1 MDCPCPKPAN
11 NRWSLVAR
19 TARAVLGV
27 PDYEAYLAHMAER
40 HPGGVALTR
49 DAVLLGGQPA
59 DPKPH
64 PPCGAIFAWAARNRF
79 ARYVA
84 DGSADR

>member
-49 DAVLLGGQPA
+49 EA
-59 DPKPH
+59 
-64 PPCGAIFAWAARNRF
+64 FFAARQAARF
-79 ARYVA
+79 GR
-84 DGSADR
+84 GGMRCC